1 MTSTM
6 KLLLAS
12 TALGAAA
19 LAGCGNPNDVYTDQE
34 YTQTDAETAET
45 GTAQEDRVLAENDT
59 FTERNPEY
67 GPGANQPGPPP
78 VTEDPA
84 MPETGI
90 DPAMDPGDMPPADP
104 EDARYNTAGVETS
117 IVEVASERSDLS
129 TMVAALEA
137 ADLEETLSEDG
148 PYTVFAPPNSA
159 FDALPEGTLDTL
171 MQADQKERLSEIVK
185 YHVVEGELHQADLA
199 VEIVAAG
206 GTYDLQTLDGET
218 LTASLDTSG
227 NVVLTDATGATAT
240 IVTPDIDADNGIVHT
255 ISTVVMPGS

>member
-1 MTSTM
+1 MTNTM

-34 YTQTDAETAET
+34 YAQTDAETDDAVMTE
-45 GTAQEDRVLAENDT
+45 EDRVLAENDT

-78 VTEDPA
+78 VTEDPM
-84 MPETGI
+84 MPDTTT
-90 DPAMDPGDMPPADP
+90 DPTMDPGDMPPADP
-104 EDARYNTAGVETS
+104 TDASYDTAEVETS
-117 IVEVASERSDLS
+117 VVEVASERSELS
-129 TMVAALEA
+129 TLVSAVAA

-171 MQADQKERLSEIVK
+171 MQDDQKDRLSEIVK
-185 YHVVEGELHQADLA
+185 YHVVEGELHKSDLA
-199 VEIVAAG
+199 LEIVAAG
-206 GTYDLQTLDGET
+206 GTYDLQTLDGDT
-218 LTASLDTSG
+218 ITASLDASG
-227 NVVLTDATGATAT
+227 DVVLTDASGTTAS
-240 IVTPDIDADNGIVHT
+240 IVTADIDADNGIVHT
-255 ISTVVMPGS
+255 ISTVVMPSS